1 MDKFLE
7 NLGFY
12 AVVLAIFAG
21 LFFLFVACLG
31 WYRSGGA
38 WHWSLG
44 VAVTT
49 SGIFGFLYWL
59 GGT

>member
-21 LFFLFVACLG
+21 LFFLVAACLG

-38 WHWSLG
+38 WQWSFK
-44 VAVTT
+44 VAAGTNIVFW
-49 SGIFGFLYWL
+49 SLYWL
-59 GGT
+59 GGL